1 MTEHT
6 SDADT
11 FHLKKKSIFGRHYQ
25 HLWIIIQSKRKSRV
39 IKLMQTWINQ
49 SRVTYHWES
58 DLFAWIGLVNV
69 TPYCLHCEYWYFNR
83 LVKYFSKF
91 ILWTNGI
98 KYPMH
103 MWDNKSHDIYFMGLK
118 TLNCYLR
125 KKWVFKPHIIFM
137 GFSAPWGL
145 LQNPMGFAWGFLWG
159 IFSKLKSHGVG
170 TFKFKYLKNYL
181 KMFQFFFHKFI

>member
-1 MTEHT
+1 
-6 SDADT
+6 
-11 FHLKKKSIFGRHYQ
+11 
-25 HLWIIIQSKRKSRV
+25 
-39 IKLMQTWINQ
+39 
-49 SRVTYHWES
+49 
-58 DLFAWIGLVNV
+58 
-69 TPYCLHCEYWYFNR
+69 
-83 LVKYFSKF
+83 
-91 ILWTNGI
+91 
-98 KYPMH
+98 MH

-181 KMFQFFFHKFI
+181 KMFQFFFHKFIKNKKPHHYVLNFGQQCVWKEVRNAGKMSIPKLSVPLFTYFTEDFYKVFSLSKTS